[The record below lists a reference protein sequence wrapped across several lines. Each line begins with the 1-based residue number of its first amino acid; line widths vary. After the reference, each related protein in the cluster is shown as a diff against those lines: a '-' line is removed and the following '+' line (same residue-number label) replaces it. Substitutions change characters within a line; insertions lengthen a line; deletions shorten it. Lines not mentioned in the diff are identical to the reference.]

1 MRRPL
6 LLFALAAVMLLVAG
20 CTTVPQTPGAASPV
34 SNATL
39 VLNGTTS
46 ITLSHADVLAL
57 PSVSGIGG
65 AVSTTGIRYGPFQ
78 IRGVS
83 LRTLAD
89 QVGGIGP
96 NQTLRVH
103 APDGYMWVLGAD
115 QIDGEGFVV
124 FTPELKEIDPPP
136 AIVPVLMYE
145 QNGTALSEEQGG
157 PFRIAVLNQNGTPVI
172 TEGSGWVKWV
182 DRIEVR

>member
-1 MRRPL
+1 MRRL
-6 LLFALAAVMLLVAG
+6 LLLLCAAAVALLVAG
-20 CTTVPQTPGAASPV
+20 CTTVPQPQAPSTTP
-34 SNATL
+34 NATL

-46 ITLSHADVLAL
+46 VTLSYQDVLAL
-57 PSVSGIGG
+57 PSVSGVGG

-83 LRTLAD
+83 LRTLAE

-115 QIDGEGFVV
+115 QIDGAGFIV

-136 AIVPVLMYE
+136 RVVPVLMYE

-157 PFRIAVLNQNGTPVI
+157 PFRIAVLSEEGTPVI